1 MATEYEPSLVS
12 DYGFSLMIEKGREK
26 GVPYFYPCGKEVTLD
41 MIRYKS
47 TSWLQFS
54 CLFNSFL
61 CTNFVIQDFMMNVIK
76 INAVIETGYLMWFIE
91 VLTPLG

>member
-26 GVPYFYPCGKEVTLD
+26 RVPYFYPCGKEVTLD

-54 CLFNSFL
+54 CQFNSL
-61 CTNFVIQDFMMNVIK
+61 FVHKFCDSGFHD
-76 INAVIETGYLMWFIE
+76 ECH
-91 VLTPLG
+91 